1 MNILEVIKVKSGRP
15 ILFVEDD
22 HVDAMAVERI
32 FKEIGI
38 PNKLYVANNG
48 EEALILLKE
57 EGREKPC
64 FVLLDL
70 NMPRMNGLEF
80 LKIIKQDNDL
90 KHIPV
95 IILTSSNEEQDIIE
109 SFNLGVAGYMVKP
122 LDYNEFVEI
131 IRAVSNYWQL
141 SELPPN

>member
-1 MNILEVIKVKSGRP
+1 
-15 ILFVEDD
+15 
-22 HVDAMAVERI
+22 
-32 FKEIGI
+32 
-38 PNKLYVANNG
+38 
-48 EEALILLKE
+48 
-57 EGREKPC
+57 
-64 FVLLDL
+64 
-70 NMPRMNGLEF
+70 NGLEF

>member
-70 NMPRMNGLEF
+70 NMPRMNG
-80 LKIIKQDNDL
+80 
-90 KHIPV
+90 
-95 IILTSSNEEQDIIE
+95 
-109 SFNLGVAGYMVKP
+109 
-122 LDYNEFVEI
+122 
-131 IRAVSNYWQL
+131 
-141 SELPPN
+141 